1 MAIGTLLAAGVGA
14 PRQAADRQEAQP
26 PALGLAANPVERA
39 GPPPWSFREPSVTP
53 LQAAGGQAEPL
64 AQAARQAAAPTPVPT
79 EPPPTATPPP
89 PTPLPPAPTPATVPV
104 QAALPTATATSPLAP
119 SAPVQPLQSTVQL
132 TGFRHQ
138 WQTWNNCGPATLSMN
153 LSYYGSPLSQADI
166 GAVLRQFPDDKNVS
180 PYELA
185 GYARSQGFQA
195 QVRANGS
202 ADLARQF
209 LSNGIP
215 LLIETWL
222 EEQPND
228 GMGHYRLLVGFDD
241 ANQRWIAYDSYVH
254 TNLVSEDPANY
265 QGIYMPYAEMDSL
278 WKVFNR
284 TYVLIYPPD
293 REPVVRAILGDAF
306 EPAAMWQQALATA
319 QTEAAQNPNDPFAH
333 FNVGTSLVELGDYA
347 GAAAA
352 FDQAR
357 AIGLPWRMFWY
368 QFN

>member
-1 MAIGTLLAAGVGA
+1 
-14 PRQAADRQEAQP
+14 
-26 PALGLAANPVERA
+26 
-39 GPPPWSFREPSVTP
+39 
-53 LQAAGGQAEPL
+53 
-64 AQAARQAAAPTPVPT
+64 
-79 EPPPTATPPP
+79 
-89 PTPLPPAPTPATVPV
+89 
-104 QAALPTATATSPLAP
+104 
-119 SAPVQPLQSTVQL
+119 
-132 TGFRHQ
+132 
-138 WQTWNNCGPATLSMN
+138 MN

-180 PYELA
+180 PHELA

-228 GMGHYRLLVGFDD
+228 GMGHYRLLVGYDD

-254 TNLVSEDPANY
+254 TNPVSEDPNNY
-265 QGIYMPYAEMDSL
+265 QGIYMPYAETDSL

-306 EPAAMWQQALATA
+306 DPAVMWQQALATA
-319 QTEAAQNPNDPFAH
+319 QAEVAQNPNDPFAH
-333 FNVGTSLVELGDYA
+333 FNVGTNLVELGDYA

-368 QFN
+368 QFNIFPAYEQMGRYADMVSLADSVNRVTDSIEEIHYWRGRGLAGLNDLAGAQAAYNRALQLNPSFGPASEALAAINAPPAQ